1 MEIVGWLRLVSVLVL
16 LPIYSCFGGE
26 PSDEAV
32 RQGVIKFL
40 MPRCGGGNV
49 DGNEPPDPELTEYF
63 GPGVDTNRLARIL
76 VEVAQTNNA
85 WYSEMAMREL
95 VKYGTV
101 EQLPFLYSCA
111 TNPAVGD
118 LAVRSVFNIEGITSN
133 SLEVARQFLSQT
145 NGYTLLNADAR
156 SSVCMDMLKRV
167 FSDGSLTGLR
177 TQTLAIATDFAEH
190 VNTLPKGLDTV
201 LVAVNSD
208 FRFSKRRLAILRA
221 AKMKL
226 DAEFLALGTTDEELD
241 ERVHIYNF
249 QTNYLFSAINEL
261 VAYPESELPD

>member
-32 RQGVIKFL
+32 KQGVIKFL

-95 VKYGTV
+95 VKYGSV
-101 EQLPFLYSCA
+101 EQLPFLYSCV
-111 TNPAVGD
+111 TNPAIGD
-118 LAVRSVFNIEGITSN
+118 LAVKTVLRIEGITSN
-133 SLEVARQFLSQT
+133 SVSSAQRYFALTNVPDSVDRSRTSICADLITLS
-145 NGYTLLNADAR
+145 
-156 SSVCMDMLKRV
+156 
-167 FSDGSLTGLR
+167 
-177 TQTLAIATDFAEH
+177 
-190 VNTLPKGLDTV
+190 GLDGV
-201 LVAVNSD
+201 DASWRSNAMGVAA
-208 FRFSKRRLAILRA
+208 RFIAAPDCNAYWLDRLLLECDASYQHSKRRLANLRNSVA
-221 AKMKL
+221 YATQW
-226 DAEFLALGTTDEELD
+226 DF
-241 ERVHIYNF
+241 IYNYV
-249 QTNYLFSAINEL
+249 TNAINEL
-261 VAYPESELPD
+261 VAYPEANLPD

>member
-32 RQGVIKFL
+32 KQGVIKFL

-95 VKYGTV
+95 VKYGSV

-111 TNPAVGD
+111 TNPAIGD
-118 LAVRSVFNIEGITSN
+118 LAVKTVLRIEGITSN
-133 SLEVARQFLSQT
+133 SVSSAQRYFALTNVPDSVDRSRTSICADLITLSGPDGVDASWRSNAMEVAAHFIAAPDCNAYWLDR
-145 NGYTLLNADAR
+145 LLLERDA
-156 SSVCMDMLKRV
+156 SY
-167 FSDGSLTGLR
+167 
-177 TQTLAIATDFAEH
+177 QH
-190 VNTLPKGLDTV
+190 
-201 LVAVNSD
+201 
-208 FRFSKRRLAILRA
+208 SKRRLANLRNSVA
-221 AKMKL
+221 YATQW
-226 DAEFLALGTTDEELD
+226 DF
-241 ERVHIYNF
+241 IYNYV
-249 QTNYLFSAINEL
+249 TNAINEL
-261 VAYPESELPD
+261 VAYPEANLPD

>member
-49 DGNEPPDPELTEYF
+49 EGDEPPDPELTEYF

-95 VKYGTV
+95 VKYGSA

-111 TNPAVGD
+111 TNPAIGD
-118 LAVRSVFNIEGITSN
+118 LAVKTVLRIEGITSN
-133 SLEVARQFLSQT
+133 SVSSAQRYFALTNVPDSVDRSRTSICADLITLSGLDGVDASWRSNAMEVAAHFIAAPDCNAYWLDR
-145 NGYTLLNADAR
+145 LLLERDA
-156 SSVCMDMLKRV
+156 SY
-167 FSDGSLTGLR
+167 
-177 TQTLAIATDFAEH
+177 QH
-190 VNTLPKGLDTV
+190 
-201 LVAVNSD
+201 
-208 FRFSKRRLAILRA
+208 SKRRLANLRNSVA
-221 AKMKL
+221 YATQW
-226 DAEFLALGTTDEELD
+226 DF
-241 ERVHIYNF
+241 IYNYV
-249 QTNYLFSAINEL
+249 TNAINEL
-261 VAYPESELPD
+261 VAYPEANLPD

>member
-95 VKYGTV
+95 VKYGSA
-101 EQLPFLYSCA
+101 EQLPFLYSCV
-111 TNPAVGD
+111 TNPAIGD
-118 LAVRSVFNIEGITSN
+118 LAVKTVLRIEGITSN
-133 SLEVARQFLSQT
+133 SVSSAQRYFALTNVPDSVDRSRTSICADLITLSGLDGVDASWRSNAMEVAAHFIAAPDCNAYWLDR
-145 NGYTLLNADAR
+145 LLLERDA
-156 SSVCMDMLKRV
+156 SY
-167 FSDGSLTGLR
+167 
-177 TQTLAIATDFAEH
+177 QH
-190 VNTLPKGLDTV
+190 
-201 LVAVNSD
+201 
-208 FRFSKRRLAILRA
+208 SKRRLANLRNSVA
-221 AKMKL
+221 YATQW
-226 DAEFLALGTTDEELD
+226 DF
-241 ERVHIYNF
+241 IYNYV
-249 QTNYLFSAINEL
+249 TNAINEL
-261 VAYPESELPD
+261 VAYPEANLPD

>member
-1 MEIVGWLRLVSVLVL
+1 MKTMVSILLSLVATMSLQA
-16 LPIYSCFGGE
+16 IGE
-26 PSDEAV
+26 TVSDETLKDEI
-32 RQGVIKFL
+32 RRFL
-40 MPRCGGGNV
+40 RPVECVEMIRGQPRR
-49 DGNEPPDPELTEYF
+49 PPVLTEKISF
-63 GPGVDTNRLARIL
+63 DGDTNRLARIL

>member
-49 DGNEPPDPELTEYF
+49 EGDEPPDPELTEYF

-95 VKYGTV
+95 VKYGSA

-111 TNPAVGD
+111 TNPAIGD
-118 LAVRSVFNIEGITSN
+118 LAVKTVLRIEGITSN
-133 SLEVARQFLSQT
+133 SVSSAQRYFALTNVPDSVDRSRTSICADLITLSGLDGVDASWRSNAMEVAAHFIAAPDCNAYWLDR
-145 NGYTLLNADAR
+145 LLLERDA
-156 SSVCMDMLKRV
+156 SY
-167 FSDGSLTGLR
+167 
-177 TQTLAIATDFAEH
+177 QH
-190 VNTLPKGLDTV
+190 
-201 LVAVNSD
+201 
-208 FRFSKRRLAILRA
+208 SKRRLANLRNSVA
-221 AKMKL
+221 YATQWN
-226 DAEFLALGTTDEELD
+226 F
-241 ERVHIYNF
+241 IYNYV
-249 QTNYLFSAINEL
+249 TNAINEL
-261 VAYPESELPD
+261 VAYPEANLPD